1 MNLLTKV
8 SVLFLFSLFAFSLVS
23 LTACQT
29 EDIMKKVVGVT
40 WIRSF
45 EDDKN
50 GTQAYRP
57 ETYQFPP
64 ARGREGWRF
73 EEDGTLTKQTIAPTD
88 GYVAQR
94 GKWTFS
100 TQKDKYILDIIL
112 EVVQEDIDKKLDEK
126 VEKLSYEIISASD
139 SILFVKPIQEK

>member
-1 MNLLTKV
+1 MKFLTKL
-8 SVLFLFSLFAFSLVS
+8 SVLFVFSLFAVVLM
-23 LTACQT
+23 ACQT
-29 EDIMKKVVGVT
+29 EDIMKKVIGVT

-57 ETYQFPP
+57 ETYEFPP

-73 EEDGTLTKQTIAPTD
+73 EEDGTLTKQAIGAAD
-88 GYVAQR
+88 GYVSQR
-94 GKWTFS
+94 GKWNFYT
-100 TQKDKYILDIIL
+100 KKEKAIVDIIL
-112 EVVQEDIDKKLDEK
+112 EIVQENIDKNQDEK

-139 SILFVKPIQEK
+139 SILFIKPIEEN